1 MGDGEPL
8 PGPLQSLRAFAERRP
23 DAGRCDLCDAALPE
37 RHGHLFSAARRELK
51 CCCPAC
57 GLLFQVGDGAA
68 WKQVRP
74 RAERLSFAISD
85 DAWDV
90 LQLPI
95 QLAWFQRSGL
105 DGEVRAFFPSAAG
118 ATESLL
124 PVGAWERIVEAH
136 PALGAM
142 EDDVEALLVNRT
154 GGLREHY
161 LVSIDEC
168 FTLVGLIRARW
179 RGFTGGAEAWE
190 AIREYFDRL
199 RGGVNA

>member
-1 MGDGEPL
+1 MGEP
-8 PGPLQSLRAFAERRP
+8 PQDPLQSLRAFAERRP
-23 DAGRCDLCDAALPE
+23 AIERCDLCGAALPE
-37 RHGHLFSAARRELK
+37 RHGHVFRSVRRELK

-57 GLLFQVGDGAA
+57 GLLFRVGEDAA
-68 WKQVRP
+68 WKAVRP
-74 RAERLSFAISD
+74 RVERLEISID
-85 DAWDV
+85 DAAWDA

-95 QLAWFQRSGL
+95 QLAFFQRSGV

-124 PVGAWERIVEAH
+124 PAGAWERVEAAH
-136 PALGAM
+136 PALEAM
-142 EDDVEALLVNRT
+142 ADDVEALLVNRT

-168 FTLVGLIRARW
+168 FALVGLIRARW

-190 AIREYFDRL
+190 GIREFFDRL
-199 RGGVNA
+199 RGRSHA